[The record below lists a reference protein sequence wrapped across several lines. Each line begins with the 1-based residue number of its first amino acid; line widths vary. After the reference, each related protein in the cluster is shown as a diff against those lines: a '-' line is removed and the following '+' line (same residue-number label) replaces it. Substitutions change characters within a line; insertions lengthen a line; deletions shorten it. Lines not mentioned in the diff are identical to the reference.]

1 MKKLFIFFA
10 FLFLLLPY
18 AYPQQNA
25 KPVTPNLKY
34 GKPSAEELNMT
45 DYAPDTTATAVCL
58 FHLGETYF
66 TYNSG
71 FKLVTEHT
79 VRLKILKPQGVD
91 YANVWVPYYS
101 PAKTDEG
108 KERADEIEGCSYN
121 MENGK
126 CVKTPLKRDLVVIER
141 INNQSK
147 LLKFSLPAVKA
158 GTVIE
163 YHYKLYS
170 DYFVQIDNWK
180 MQDEIPMLY
189 NQYKIT
195 IPNVFIYNI
204 ELRGKDHIQ
213 IKERESSIHGRTGG
227 QDLQPA
233 QDFTMRCREI
243 TFTSRNLPAIRQDET
258 FCWCP
263 EDYKIQISFDLQGVQ
278 FPGEEYKS
286 YSKSWEDVDKE
297 LTKSDDEQFGKHLAF
312 TNPYR
317 EDTRQLLLKDMNFE
331 QRIIQS
337 FLLLKKKLAWDG
349 KYRIYS
355 KNLTKVVK
363 AGSGSNADLN
373 FIWMGILKDFGL
385 QAYPVVLSRRSLGVL
400 PFSFPSLQKLNT
412 FVLAIYEPE
421 KQRYVFLDSSMD
433 IPAFNV
439 LPPDLCV
446 TKARLLSPHE
456 TEEKKWV
463 NLMDISNNA
472 IRMRVSATLN
482 PDGIIQGQRISTF
495 QGQEAV
501 DYQKKHF
508 KKPDAPSDTDH
519 PADDFGKRL
528 IISPIKIN
536 DTSDNPGRIEEEAEF
551 SMPVDNTGNR
561 FYINPMIFPHLTKNP
576 FIQAERVLPVEFSY
590 PYSFKLSCVL
600 TIPEG
605 YEVEELPQS
614 QLIKTEGEKLQC
626 KYMIQQQ
633 GKIISLNYLFSLKE
647 YLFSP
652 ELYPQLQEAWA
663 KIIEKNQALIVLKKI

>member
-18 AYPQQNA
+18 SYTQQTA

-45 DYAPDTTATAVCL
+45 GYAPDTTAAAVCL

-66 TYNSG
+66 TYSG
-71 FKLVTEHT
+71 GFTLVTEHT

-126 CVKTPLKRDLVVIER
+126 CVKTPLKRDLVAIER

-163 YHYKLYS
+163 YHYKIYS
-170 DYFVQIDNWK
+170 DYFAQIDNWK

-213 IKERESSIHGRTGG
+213 IKEKDASIHGRTGG

-233 QDFTMRCREI
+233 QDFTMRCREM
-243 TFTSRNLPAIRQDET
+243 TFTSRDLPAIRQDET

-286 YSKSWEDVDKE
+286 YSKSWEDVDRE
-297 LTKSDDEQFGKHLAF
+297 LTKPDDEQFGKHLSF

-317 EDTRQLLLKDMNFE
+317 EEARQVLLKDMNFE
-331 QRIIQS
+331 QRVIHS
-337 FLLLKKKLAWDG
+337 FFLLKKKLAWDG
-349 KYRIYS
+349 KYRLYS
-355 KNLTKVVK
+355 KNLDKIVK
-363 AGSGSNADLN
+363 NGSGSNADLN
-373 FIWMGILKDFGL
+373 FIWISILKDFGL
-385 QAYPVVLSRRSLGVL
+385 QACPVILSRRSLGVL

-412 FVLAIYEPE
+412 FVIALYHPE
-421 KQRYVFLDSSMD
+421 KDGYVFLDSSMD

-446 TKARLLSPHE
+446 TKARLLAPHE

-463 NLMDISNNA
+463 NLMDISNNTTR
-472 IRMRVSATLN
+472 IRINATLN
-482 PDGIIQGQRISTF
+482 QDGIIRGKRITTF

-501 DYQKKHF
+501 EYQKKLF
-508 KKPDAPSDTDH
+508 KKTNTPSDTDNR
-519 PADDFGKRL
+519 AEDLGKKL
-528 IISPIKIN
+528 IISNKKIT
-536 DTSDNPGRIEEEAEF
+536 DTPDNPSRIEEEAEF
-551 SMPVDNTGNR
+551 SMPADNTGNR

-576 FIQAERVLPVEFSY
+576 FIQTERVLPVEFSY
-590 PYSFKLSCVL
+590 PYSFKVAGVL

-605 YEVEELPQS
+605 YEVEELPQT
-614 QLIKTEGEKLQC
+614 QIIKTEGDKLQC
-626 KYMIQQQ
+626 KYMIQRQ
-633 GKIISLNYLFSLKE
+633 GNIISLNYMFTLKE

-652 ELYPQLQEAWA
+652 QSYQQLQDAWA